1 MDRQLNP
8 ACRHLEDPTSLNDG
22 IEEGRECVI
31 SELEQ
36 LNAGWCGQSFAT
48 SYLHQAIL
56 AFTNPM
62 VSSSFFFVCAKTWEE
77 KSCLQRKRL
86 FVEWTAG
93 PYTAENS
100 YLLSVEYLPLHA
112 GLRFAFVLQL
122 GSSYVRHD
130 LDDFIFCLEGS
141 AVSAIVMSD
150 IPVQRPV
157 PRESCVTLE
166 PRAIAVET

>member
-1 MDRQLNP
+1 M
-8 ACRHLEDPTSLNDG
+8 
-22 IEEGRECVI
+22 
-31 SELEQ
+31 
-36 LNAGWCGQSFAT
+36 
-48 SYLHQAIL
+48 
-56 AFTNPM
+56 
-62 VSSSFFFVCAKTWEE
+62 CAKTWEE

-130 LDDFIFCLEGS
+130 LDDSIFCLEGS

-157 PRESCVTLE
+157 SVPRESCVTLE
-166 PRAIAVET
+166 RRTIAVET

>member
-1 MDRQLNP
+1 M
-8 ACRHLEDPTSLNDG
+8 
-22 IEEGRECVI
+22 
-31 SELEQ
+31 
-36 LNAGWCGQSFAT
+36 
-48 SYLHQAIL
+48 
-56 AFTNPM
+56 
-62 VSSSFFFVCAKTWEE
+62 CAKTWGE

-150 IPVQRPV
+150 RAPQFKDQYLEKAASHWSRVQ
-157 PRESCVTLE
+157 
-166 PRAIAVET
+166 

>member
-36 LNAGWCGQSFAT
+36 LNAGWCGQSYAT

-62 VSSSFFFVCAKTWEE
+62 VSSSFF
-77 KSCLQRKRL
+77 SCVRKRGKRRAVYSASACLSNGLQARILQRIPTCL
-86 FVEWTAG
+86 VLNTC
-93 PYTAENS
+93 
-100 YLLSVEYLPLHA
+100 LSMLDYASLSCFSWAAATYDMISTISFSVQ
-112 GLRFAFVLQL
+112 RVLQL
-122 GSSYVRHD
+122 AR
-130 LDDFIFCLEGS
+130 
-141 AVSAIVMSD
+141 
-150 IPVQRPV
+150 
-157 PRESCVTLE
+157 
-166 PRAIAVET
+166 

>member
-1 MDRQLNP
+1 MCYFR
-8 ACRHLEDPTSLNDG
+8 AGAT
-22 IEEGRECVI
+22 
-31 SELEQ
+31 
-36 LNAGWCGQSFAT
+36 LNAGWCGQSYAVGTF
-48 SYLHQAIL
+48 YLHQAIL

-62 VSSSFFFVCAKTWEE
+62 VSSFFFVCAKTWEE
-77 KSCLQRKRL
+77 KSCLQPKRL
-86 FVEWTAG
+86 SVEWTAG

-130 LDDFIFCLEGS
+130 TSTILIFCLEGS

-150 IPVQRPV
+150 IPPQFKDQYLEKAASHWSRVQ
-157 PRESCVTLE
+157 
-166 PRAIAVET
+166 